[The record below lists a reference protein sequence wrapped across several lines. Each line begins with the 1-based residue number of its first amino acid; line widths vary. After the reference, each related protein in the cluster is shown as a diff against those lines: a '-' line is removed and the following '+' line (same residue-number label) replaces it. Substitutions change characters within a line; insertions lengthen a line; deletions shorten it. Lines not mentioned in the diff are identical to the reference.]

1 MPNQASAPDFQNHFI
16 SAEPER
22 AAAHAVRCTR
32 VSRTIAC
39 YNFRA
44 LQHRRHCIDKRFI
57 RTNER
62 IRVPEIR
69 VIDDESNQLGIMRP
83 FEALKI
89 AREKGLDL
97 VEVSPTAQP
106 PVCRIMDFGK
116 YLYDK
121 EKSER
126 AAKKHQKVITV
137 KEVKF
142 RINVDEHDYETKKK
156 HVLRFLDEGDKVKAT
171 IFFRGREMTRQSLGR
186 GILERLVK
194 ELGDQAIVEF
204 RPKQEGNTLH
214 LILAPPKVQP
224 GQKPKSESGQ
234 KPERRDSGPKQPRGQ
249 QPAAAPAQPAP
260 PAQTAAEQPAEAV
273 PQPTGT
279 TQS

>member
-1 MPNQASAPDFQNHFI
+1 
-16 SAEPER
+16 
-22 AAAHAVRCTR
+22 
-32 VSRTIAC
+32 
-39 YNFRA
+39 
-44 LQHRRHCIDKRFI
+44 
-57 RTNER
+57 
-62 IRVPEIR
+62 

-116 YLYDK
+116 FLYDK

-224 GQKPKSESGQ
+224 GQKPAKSEKSESKV
-234 KPERRDSGPKQPRGQ
+234 KPERERRDSGQPARGQ
-249 QPAAAPAQPAP
+249 QPPAAAQPASAVQSQP
-260 PAQTAAEQPAEAV
+260 SVQPAEKPAEAPE

-279 TQS
+279 TNS

>member
-1 MPNQASAPDFQNHFI
+1 
-16 SAEPER
+16 
-22 AAAHAVRCTR
+22 
-32 VSRTIAC
+32 
-39 YNFRA
+39 
-44 LQHRRHCIDKRFI
+44 
-57 RTNER
+57 
-62 IRVPEIR
+62 

-83 FEALKI
+83 FEALKL

-224 GQKPKSESGQ
+224 GQKQPTKGDSRP
-234 KPERRDSGPKQPRGQ
+234 KPERRDSGPNQPRGQ
-249 QPAAAPAQPAP
+249 QPAAAQPPAP
-260 PAQTAAEQPAEAV
+260 PAAQSAPATEEAAT

>member
-1 MPNQASAPDFQNHFI
+1 
-16 SAEPER
+16 
-22 AAAHAVRCTR
+22 
-32 VSRTIAC
+32 
-39 YNFRA
+39 
-44 LQHRRHCIDKRFI
+44 
-57 RTNER
+57 
-62 IRVPEIR
+62 

-116 YLYDK
+116 FLYDK

-186 GILERLVK
+186 GILERLVT
-194 ELGDQAIVEF
+194 ELGDKAIVEF

-214 LILAPPKVQP
+214 VILAPPKVQP
-224 GQKPKSESGQ
+224 PQKPKGDSGQ
-234 KPERRDSGPKQPRGQ
+234 RRDSGQNQPRGQ
-249 QPAAAPAQPAP
+249 QQPAAAAQPTQQQP
-260 PAQTAAEQPAEAV
+260 AEQPAAAA